1 MPGRCWSVE
10 REEIVR
16 RDWPL
21 GVDNATILGRVNSLP
36 GPLISVYAMQ
46 RKAWA
51 LRVQRPADYI
61 AAMNARNSAGHRGNP
76 NPVPHR
82 KTEAAPA
89 PRVGP
94 APVPGKIP
102 IYRPGFN
109 PSIRFRDPAAASPEA
124 IAAWI
129 AERGVTRCPAAAVC
143 ETTAAIPAED
153 RAAIAAHQERLQVL
167 LESAQ
172 WGGHAKRKA
181 AARGARSVRSRQN
194 AAVARQQARLGG

>member
-94 APVPGKIP
+94 GEDPHLSARLQPVDPVPRSSGGIARSHSGMDRGTWRDAVP
-102 IYRPGFN
+102 SGRGVRDDCGDSCRGPGGDRGA
-109 PSIRFRDPAAASPEA
+109 PGAAAG
-124 IAAWI
+124 AARI
-129 AERGVTRCPAAAVC
+129 RSMGRRCQAQGGGARCQVGQVAAERGGSAAAG
-143 ETTAAIPAED
+143 EAG
-153 RAAIAAHQERLQVL
+153 RL
-167 LESAQ
+167 
-172 WGGHAKRKA
+172 R
-181 AARGARSVRSRQN
+181 
-194 AAVARQQARLGG
+194 